1 MSNREAFVH
10 LARRWLYLGLAGLY
24 FAWCFTG
31 STALQAAFAVAL
43 LLALL
48 LAFPQSRKDSKGVGL
63 VLLGMGILCLW
74 FVRAGAGQWM
84 TAFSS
89 NGGLVV
95 LFFTLPLF
103 GILLS
108 FNDYIRVM
116 GQLFHRYVRKSY
128 GFFSL
133 ASVMAGV
140 LGSVMNLGGITLT
153 HELLQPY
160 VSQYGDDTKFAQALS
175 RGNLSMSYWAP
186 CHMSVATVVTYT
198 GISWLEL
205 APKGVLLSVLQLLM
219 ICLLFFMNAGKEGRK
234 VQSFEISGVPRD
246 ITEEALSR
254 RDKGV
259 LLQLSWIYAG
269 LILFVAVLNWKTN
282 LPILAIISMVAV
294 VYPFL
299 ISLLL
304 RQAGGYIKDW
314 DTYYRKKLP
323 AIVNQ
328 VVLFSSVGFFG
339 KAVEIS
345 GLGDRLIRML
355 QLDAWASPSLL
366 TAGIALTMVLL
377 SLIGIHPIVCMIT
390 LATTLKPELLGMSAL
405 SLAYTYLLGYS
416 VGVIVSPFSAV
427 ALTVSALNG
436 KDPWNGLSKHNLWY
450 GIIIIAMF
458 SMIIPWL

>member
-1 MSNREAFVH
+1 M
-10 LARRWLYLGLAGLY
+10 
-24 FAWCFTG
+24 
-31 STALQAAFAVAL
+31 QAAFALAL

-74 FVRAGAGQWM
+74 TIQADAGQWM

-108 FNDYIRVM
+108 FNDYIRTM
-116 GQLFHRYVRKSY
+116 GKLFHRYVRKSY

-153 HELLQPY
+153 HELLHPY
-160 VSQYGDDTKFAQALS
+160 VSQYGEDRKFAQALS

-205 APKGVLLSVLQLLM
+205 APIGVFLSLLQLLV
-219 ICLLFFMNAGKEGRK
+219 ICLLFYLTAGKEGRK
-234 VQSFEISGVPRD
+234 AQGFETGGASRD
-246 ITEEALSR
+246 VHEEPLSR

-259 LLQLSWIYAG
+259 LLQLFWVYAG
-269 LILFVAVLNWKTN
+269 LILFVAVMNWKTD
-282 LPILAIISMVAV
+282 LPILAIISLVAV
-294 VYPFL
+294 AYPFL
-299 ISLLL
+299 VSLMMRLTGDYL
-304 RQAGGYIKDW
+304 KDW
-314 DTYYRKKLP
+314 EIYYRKKLP

-328 VVLFSSVGFFG
+328 VVLFASVGFFG

-345 GLGDRLIRML
+345 GLGDRMIRLL
-355 QLDAWASPSLL
+355 QLDAWASPCLL
-366 TAGIALTMVLL
+366 TAGIALTMVML

-436 KDPWNGLSKHNLWY
+436 RDPWNGLSKHNIGY

-458 SMIIPWL
+458 SLVIPWL

>member
-1 MSNREAFVH
+1 M
-10 LARRWLYLGLAGLY
+10 
-24 FAWCFTG
+24 
-31 STALQAAFAVAL
+31 QAAFAFAL

-63 VLLGMGILCLW
+63 VLLGMGTLCLW
-74 FVRAGAGQWM
+74 TIQADAGQWM

-108 FNDYIRVM
+108 FNDYIRTM
-116 GQLFHRYVRKSY
+116 GKLFHRYVRKSY

-153 HELLQPY
+153 HELLHPY
-160 VSQYGDDTKFAQALS
+160 VSQYGEDRKFAQALS

-205 APKGVLLSVLQLLM
+205 APIGVFLSLLQLLV
-219 ICLLFFMNAGKEGRK
+219 ICLLFYLTAGKEGRK
-234 VQSFEISGVPRD
+234 AQGFETGGSSRDVQ
-246 ITEEALSR
+246 EEPLSR

-259 LLQLSWIYAG
+259 LLQLFWVYAG
-269 LILFVAVLNWKTN
+269 LILFVAVMNWKTD
-282 LPILAIISMVAV
+282 LPILAIISLVAV
-294 VYPFL
+294 AYPFL
-299 ISLLL
+299 VSLMM
-304 RQAGGYIKDW
+304 RQTGDYLKDW
-314 DTYYRKKLP
+314 EIYYRKKLP

-328 VVLFSSVGFFG
+328 VVLFASVGFFG

-345 GLGDRLIRML
+345 GLGDRMIRLL
-355 QLDAWASPSLL
+355 QLDAWASPCLL
-366 TAGIALTMVLL
+366 TAGIALTMVML

-436 KDPWNGLSKHNLWY
+436 RDPWNGLSKHNIGY

-458 SMIIPWL
+458 SLVIPWL